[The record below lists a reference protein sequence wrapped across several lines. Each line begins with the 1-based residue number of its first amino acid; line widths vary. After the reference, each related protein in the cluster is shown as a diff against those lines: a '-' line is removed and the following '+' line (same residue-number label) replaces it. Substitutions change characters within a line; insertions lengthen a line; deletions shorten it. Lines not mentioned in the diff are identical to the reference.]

1 MEDCGSI
8 RNDLERRP
16 SERNEGNMVEVVDES
31 SKLPFFDG
39 NEQFVDDNEKVGGDG
54 VAIEDARE
62 GPTNDNII
70 IEGFGEEQRPLEEW

>member
-39 NEQFVDDNEKVGGDG
+39 NE
-54 VAIEDARE
+54 
-62 GPTNDNII
+62 
-70 IEGFGEEQRPLEEW
+70 